1 MIGVIEPIL
10 FTCSS
15 YHIKSTFM
23 SSPSDYFAQ
32 VEAKNAYRLTWT
44 TIGAD
49 KVDALK
55 LAIPNSILYSPIK
68 PLEEQQVSNEEPVM
82 CQKCKALISNKKF
95 QFSSNQNLD
104 SFSLYI
110 SISS

>member
-1 MIGVIEPIL
+1 M
-10 FTCSS
+10 
-15 YHIKSTFM
+15 ST
-23 SSPSDYFAQ
+23 PSDYFAQ

-55 LAIPNSILYSPIK
+55 LAIPNSILYSPVKQIS
-68 PLEEQQVSNEEPVM
+68 EQQLSTEEPVM

-95 QFSSNQNLD
+95 QF
-104 SFSLYI
+104 FSQ
-110 SISS
+110 